1 MKREARSVPDENKS
15 LVPAIGLLNNKI
27 NKKNKHSIQET
38 YKDDL
43 HTDDRSCWE
52 VDGTTLTTNNHL
64 PVLSNCETVD
74 NENEATR
81 SQPERGAK
89 SHAQPESV
97 VIIGDSLIKNIDP
110 QKHTKK
116 IVDKRMYPGKTSDQ
130 IFHEVDSIHID
141 VEPSHLII
149 LSGTNNL
156 PSDSVESCVSKTE
169 NK

>member
-1 MKREARSVPDENKS
+1 M
-15 LVPAIGLLNNKI
+15 
-27 NKKNKHSIQET
+27 
-38 YKDDL
+38 
-43 HTDDRSCWE
+43 
-52 VDGTTLTTNNHL
+52 

-81 SQPERGAK
+81 PQPERGAK
-89 SHAQPESV
+89 SRAQPESV
-97 VIIGDSLIKNIDP
+97 VIIGNSLIKNIDP

-116 IVDKRMYPGKTSDQ
+116 TVDKRMYPGKTSDQ
-130 IFHEVDSIHID
+130 ICHEVDSIHID

-169 NK
+169 DK